1 MIFDWRTEINRY
13 RYYFNNFQ
21 AIAKRK
27 DLRSFGE
34 LSITLLV
41 TSFFVF
47 FAIKPT
53 LVIVAGLTK
62 EIKEKE
68 EISQNLQKKIVSLVA
83 AQQEYSLNQNRFY
96 LVDQALPETPDFPLL
111 ILSIEKEASASGVTL
126 ESISITK
133 IEIKIPD
140 KANLNRTEVPSFE
153 FSSSITGSYE
163 NLKLFLSKIESF
175 RRVLN
180 LNTISFSKTKSTQK
194 ELAKL
199 TLNLSGQ
206 VSFYP
211 RKESYE

>member
-21 AIAKRK
+21 VIAKRK

-34 LSITLLV
+34 LSLTLLV
-41 TSFFVF
+41 ISFFVF

-68 EISQNLQKKIVSLVA
+68 QTSQNLQKKIASLVA

-111 ILSIEKEASASGVTL
+111 ILSVEKEATASGVTL

-133 IEIKIPD
+133 IEIKTPD
-140 KANLNRTEVPSFE
+140 KANPDRTEVPSFE
-153 FSSSITGSYE
+153 FSSSVTGSYE
-163 NLKLFLSKIESF
+163 NLKLFLSKVESL
-175 RRVLN
+175 RRVLS
-180 LNTISFSKTKSTQK
+180 LDTINFGKTKSTQK
-194 ELAKL
+194 ESSKII
-199 TLNLSGQ
+199 LNISGQ
-206 VSFYP
+206 VNFYP
-211 RKESYE
+211 RKENYE